1 MAAPI
6 LCGVD
11 SSAHA
16 RRAAEHAATL
26 ADRLGRRLV
35 LVHAA
40 GRPIVDPQTRRR
52 PLGYDMFAAEHRRAH
67 ERWLAA
73 LAVDIGAGRAE
84 TRVEVGPAVDWLT
97 ALADAYSA
105 ALIIVGC
112 RGVSTLHTVML
123 GSVSADLLRRS
134 PCPVMVVPPRV
145 HQDDARD
152 RPARVVCGVGD
163 RTDAPA
169 ARLAAQLADALD
181 APLTL
186 SHVVPRATDPRLEHS
201 ARSLLSGVIADLAVH
216 QRDVAVS
223 LRHGRVSEEL
233 DTLAAEHDALL
244 VVRSRGRGLLR
255 SGLLGSV
262 SRELATQGRRPV
274 VICPR
279 GARTHLAA

>member
-16 RRAAEHAATL
+16 RCAAEHAATL
-26 ADRLGRRLV
+26 AGRLGRRLV

-40 GRPIVDPQTRRR
+40 EQPSVDPQTRRK
-52 PLGYDMFAAEHRRAH
+52 PLGYDMCAAEHRRTH
-67 ERWLAA
+67 ERRLATLA
-73 LAVDIGAGRAE
+73 LEIGAERAE

-97 ALADAYSA
+97 ALAGAYSA

-112 RGVSTLHTVML
+112 RGVSTLHTLML
-123 GSVSADLLRRS
+123 GSVSAELLRRS

-145 HQDDARD
+145 HRDDARD

-186 SHVVPRATDPRLEHS
+186 SHVVPRATDPRLEYS
-201 ARSLLSGVIADLAVH
+201 AHSLLSGVLADLAVDE
-216 QRDVAVS
+216 RDVAVS

-233 DTLAAEHDALL
+233 DTLATEHDALL

-262 SRELATQGRRPV
+262 SRELATHGRRPV